1 MEEKIKNNEIE
12 KAEFEY
18 EEVRH
23 MSMGA
28 FIGVGLAFG
37 LAAGF
42 SVGSFIVNSLSH
54 LIPGGFATG
63 MIGCLILGA
72 IGGLVLGIV
81 NKSKRKK

>member
-12 KAEFEY
+12 KEEFEY
-18 EEVRH
+18 EEVKH

-42 SVGSFIVNSLSH
+42 SVGTFIVNSLSH

-72 IGGLVLGIV
+72 IGGLILGIV